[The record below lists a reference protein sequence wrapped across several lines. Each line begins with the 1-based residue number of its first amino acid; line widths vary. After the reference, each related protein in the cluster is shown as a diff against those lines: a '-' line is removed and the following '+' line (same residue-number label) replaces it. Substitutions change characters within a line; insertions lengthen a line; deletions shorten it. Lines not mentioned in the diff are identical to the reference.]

1 MIREFSKV
9 FTGSRDRFDARFDW
23 PIRWLGQALRDM
35 AQNTVHLQRVF
46 GEVFRQL
53 DPKGR
58 RFRLDNADIEVR
70 FYPYAGLHHTIR
82 VRSGR
87 VYVRLSD
94 VFESAPPDVMRAL
107 AFLLVARLLSRK
119 APPAHEKV
127 YRAYAYS
134 PNVLRASD
142 IARQKRGRKVISSA
156 RGKVYDLTE
165 LFERIN
171 RRYFDNEIEKPVLT
185 WSKRRAKRILG
196 HHDAVHNT
204 ITISKALDA
213 RDVPEWFVEYI
224 LYHEMLHI
232 KHPAKFINGRRYYH
246 TPAFRS
252 EEQRFPRYQ
261 ASQEWLD
268 RVVRKQHELRA
279 RAA

>member
-1 MIREFSKV
+1 M
-9 FTGSRDRFDARFDW
+9 
-23 PIRWLGQALRDM
+23 P
-35 AQNTVHLQRVF
+35 QNNLHLQRVF
-46 GEVFRQL
+46 SDAFRHL

-58 RFRLDNADIEVR
+58 RFRLSVADIEVR
-70 FYPYAGLHHTIR
+70 FFPYAGLHHTIR

-94 VFESAPPDVMRAL
+94 IFDAAPPEVIRAL

-119 APPAHEKV
+119 APPAHEKI
-127 YRAYAYS
+127 YRGYAFS
-134 PNVLRASD
+134 PEVLRASD
-142 IARQKRGRKVISSA
+142 IARQKRGRKVISTA
-156 RGKVYDLTE
+156 RGKTYDLEE
-165 LFERIN
+165 LFARLN
-171 RRYFDNEIEKPVLT
+171 RKYFAGEIEKPVLT

-196 HHDAVHNT
+196 HHDSVHNT

-232 KHPAKFINGRRYYH
+232 KHPAKLINGRRYYH

-261 ASQEWLD
+261 ASQDWLD

>member
-1 MIREFSKV
+1 
-9 FTGSRDRFDARFDW
+9 
-23 PIRWLGQALRDM
+23 M
-35 AQNTVHLQRVF
+35 AQSTFHLQKVF
-46 GEVFRQL
+46 GEAFRQL

-58 RFRLDNADIEVR
+58 RFRLDNGDIEVR

-94 VFESAPPDVMRAL
+94 VFEPAPPDVIRAL
-107 AFLLVARLLSRK
+107 AFLLVSRLLSRK
-119 APPAHEKV
+119 APPAHEQV

-156 RGKVYDLTE
+156 RGKVYDLGE
-165 LFERIN
+165 LFDRLN
-171 RRYFDNEIEKPVLT
+171 RRYFDESIEKPVLT

-196 HHDAVHNT
+196 HHDAVHKT
-204 ITISKALDA
+204 ITISKALDS
-213 RDVPEWFVEYI
+213 REVPEWFVEYI

-246 TPAFRS
+246 TPAFKS
-252 EEQRFPRYQ
+252 EEQRFQRYQ

-268 RVVRKQHELRA
+268 RVVRKNRELRA

>member
-1 MIREFSKV
+1 
-9 FTGSRDRFDARFDW
+9 
-23 PIRWLGQALRDM
+23 M
-35 AQNTVHLQRVF
+35 AQNTLQLQRVF
-46 GEVFRQL
+46 GEAFRQL

-107 AFLLVARLLSRK
+107 AFLLVARLLSKK
-119 APPAHEKV
+119 APAAHEKT

-156 RGKVYDLTE
+156 RGKVYDLNE
-165 LFERIN
+165 LFQRIN
-171 RRYFDNEIEKPVLT
+171 RRYFDGEIEMPVLT

-268 RVVRKQHELRA
+268 RVMRKQHELRA